1 MQFTFIISMIFAVI
15 IAFFA
20 VANSEPVTINLIFKS
35 FELSQAVVILVSAV
49 IGAVIVFMLSL
60 VSRAKAAMKSKT
72 MNKEFTNTKN
82 QLAQCQSELEK
93 LKVEMAERTSSEL
106 EPEIQEDEKVVQ

>member
-72 MNKEFTNTKN
+72 LNKELTYTKN
-82 QLAQCQSELEK
+82 QLVQCQTDLEK
-93 LKVEMAERTSSEL
+93 IKNENAEKSVVEST
-106 EPEIQEDEKVVQ
+106 PETQVEEKVVQ